1 MIVLTNY
8 NSDPSWVKK
17 YTKNYLIYDRSDSLE
32 YTHGIPDNKVIRV
45 PNIGSD
51 NYDRMT
57 WIIDNYENLP
67 DVVSLFK
74 GNLFKYVT
82 REEYDII
89 KDNKTFTPVLTKN
102 HKEKEGVSYY
112 HDGIYWEINDGWFLS
127 GLPLQYPQNAK
138 AVAQL
143 MGISKMKYLP
153 FAPGCNYILPKA
165 NILKHPKS
173 LYIKL
178 RDYMGWHRW
187 PAEAA
192 VVERGLYTLWKDLN

>member
-1 MIVLTNY
+1 MIVITNY
-8 NSDPSWVKK
+8 NSDPSWVKE
-17 YTKNYLIYDRSDSLE
+17 YTEDYLIYDRSDSLE
-32 YTHGIPDNKVIRV
+32 YTKNIPDDKIIRV

-57 WIIDNYENLP
+57 WIIDNYDKLP

-82 REEYDII
+82 REEYELV
-89 KDNKTFTPVLTKN
+89 KDNTSFTPVLKKS
-102 HKEKEGVSYY
+102 HPEKEWVCYY
-112 HDGIYWEINDGWFLS
+112 ADGIYWEVNDGWFLS
-127 GLPLQYPQNAK
+127 ALPLKYPRA
-138 AVAQL
+138 AREIAQL
-143 MGISKMKYLP
+143 MGISKMEFLP
-153 FAPGCNYILPKA
+153 FAPGCNYIVPKE
-165 NILKHPKS
+165 NILKHPKE

-192 VVERGLYTLWKDLN
+192 VVERGLYTLWNTQ